1 MNTATMIWLGIM
13 AVIGVV
19 MLVLKM
25 KKNEGEG
32 TR

>member
-19 MLVLKM
+19 MVVVKM
-25 KKNEGEG
+25 KKNASREA
-32 TR
+32 